1 MALMRNRPGAL
12 ARRVVTWS
20 LAVDV
25 VAGLLIG
32 IVVAQVVG
40 LVIFL
45 IGLVVTG
52 LLYWNLRQVERTRG
66 RRY

>member
-20 LAVDV
+20 LAADV
-25 VAGLLIG
+25 VAGLLVG
-32 IVVAQVVG
+32 FVVAEVIG
-40 LVIFL
+40 LVVFL
-45 IGLVVTG
+45 IGLAVTG

>member
-12 ARRVVTWS
+12 ARRVVMWS

-32 IVVAQVVG
+32 VVIASVIG